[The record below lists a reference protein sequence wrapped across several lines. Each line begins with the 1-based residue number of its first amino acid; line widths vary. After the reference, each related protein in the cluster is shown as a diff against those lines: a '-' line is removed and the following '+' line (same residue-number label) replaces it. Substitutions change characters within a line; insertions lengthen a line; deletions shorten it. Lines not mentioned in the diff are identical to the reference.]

1 MPTLKTCLIL
11 STLGIAL
18 TGCGGGDSDFASGG
32 GKGGSCS
39 NAFNPASNVIISLS
53 SFELSDP
60 ADLEHTLFRDFIR
73 GMQPN
78 PDISVD
84 SKSEAI
90 VASVM
95 KETAPFN
102 GGKITDSSQSNFT
115 SVRNPADLINNQIGT
130 NEIDNFNQGR
140 RYISDC
146 IDASTAAEYSNSAN
160 GVGIRFDEAPAGTPV
175 DSYNYALLRWVY
187 APQGSNKIQKVVQY
201 VGTADDFLDGIILA
215 EQYDPTNFS
224 SVGFNTP
231 DRASVSFTGGNDT
244 ERLGFDQDLITD
256 QQDSWTRSSDMKFEF
271 ASESVDCARVVVKY
285 TTMIAEVYTSS
296 DIASDADGYCGSKEL
311 PDYSY
316 STARVPSRQ

>member
-73 GMQPN
+73 GIQPAVSD
-78 PDISVD
+78 PTSTAVVD
-84 SKSEAI
+84 S
-90 VASVM
+90 VM
-95 KETAPFN
+95 IETARFN
-102 GGKITDSSQSNFT
+102 GGENTDSNQNNFT

-175 DSYNYALLRWVY
+175 DRYNYALLRWVY

-244 ERLGFDQDLITD
+244 ERLGFDQDLISD
-256 QQDSWTRSSDMKFEF
+256 KQDSWTRSSDTPFTF
-271 ASESVDCARVVVKY
+271 AGASVDCARVVVDY
-285 TTMIAEVYTSS
+285 PMATATVYTSVGV
-296 DIASDADGYCGSKEL
+296 DQKAEGYCGTKTAS
-311 PDYSY
+311 DNTY
-316 STARVPSRQ
+316 STAPVASRQ